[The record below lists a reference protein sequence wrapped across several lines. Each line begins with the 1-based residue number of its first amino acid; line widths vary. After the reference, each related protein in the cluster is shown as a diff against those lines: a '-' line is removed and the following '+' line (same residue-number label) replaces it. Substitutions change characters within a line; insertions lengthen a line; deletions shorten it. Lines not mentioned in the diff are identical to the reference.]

1 MRGRGSRESE
11 GAFHFKRKM
20 SKQDTS
26 KFKQVYAFKDL
37 SHWAKPFQ
45 WKDSVSSSQCFLITT
60 VSLEKLSNNSILTYV
75 FLYLLLFSLG
85 FRSLSRQINHD
96 SGNWIQQCWWL
107 KSGSRA
113 CPAFGWWSKQKST
126 SQKEDYL
133 LHRTKGLVLI
143 NITTNY
149 WCNKL
154 RNLIQDLALQFAYF
168 LFPLSFLEL
177 NTHCRCREG
186 LDLI

>member
-1 MRGRGSRESE
+1 MRGGGSGESE
-11 GAFHFKRKM
+11 EAFHFKRKM

-45 WKDSVSSSQCFLITT
+45 WKDSVSSSLCFLVTT

-75 FLYLLLFSLG
+75 FLYLLFSLG
-85 FRSLSRQINHD
+85 FTSLSRQINHD

-126 SQKEDYL
+126 SQKEDYV
-133 LHRTKGLVLI
+133 LHGIEGLVLI
-143 NITTNY
+143 M
-149 WCNKL
+149 L
-154 RNLIQDLALQFAYF
+154 RNLIQ
-168 LFPLSFLEL
+168 
-177 NTHCRCREG
+177 G
-186 LDLI
+186 LTL